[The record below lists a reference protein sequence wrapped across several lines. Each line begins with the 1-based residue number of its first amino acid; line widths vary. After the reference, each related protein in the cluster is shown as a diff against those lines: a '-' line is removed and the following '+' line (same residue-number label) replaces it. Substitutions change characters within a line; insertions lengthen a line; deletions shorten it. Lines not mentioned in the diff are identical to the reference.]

1 MEKTIKDLE
10 KQLLSKV
17 GRFSAN
23 KKDAVELEKVNR
35 YINLVR
41 QYYSLQDEINAH
53 GIIVETRNAS
63 QTFTKENPAL
73 VAQIKIS
80 AQLLAIEKSF
90 SFTID
95 DPPVKHEDGGGL
107 L

>member
-1 MEKTIKDLE
+1 MEKTIKELE

-17 GRFSAN
+17 GRFSKN

-41 QYYSLQDEINAH
+41 QYYELQEEIDAH
-53 GIIVETRNAS
+53 GIIVQTRNAS

-95 DPPVKHEDGGGL
+95 APPIKHDDGGGL